1 MSEIFTFDD
10 GTQRFEVRLRRDENN
25 SYIIVIQN
33 EDNEER
39 EIQVSARALGV
50 GQFQFTLDNIIYKC
64 SVAKDGDFR
73 FIHLDGEDYELKRVS
88 EIEEDF
94 DETEEE
100 GSLVSLMPG
109 RIVKVLVKP
118 GDRVKKG
125 QDLIIVEAMKM
136 ENKIAA
142 PFDGT
147 VTRVFFPV
155 GDFVDANV
163 ALMEILEDENENLE
177 SEKTESEDA

>member
-25 SYIIVIQN
+25 SYIIVIK
-33 EDNEER
+33 NEENEEK
-39 EIQVSARALGV
+39 EIQVSAKALGV

-64 SVAKDGDFR
+64 SVAKDGSNR

-88 EIEEDF
+88 EIEEEF
-94 DETEEE
+94 EETEEE

-125 QDLIIVEAMKM
+125 QDLIVIEAMKM
-136 ENKIAA
+136 ENKIVA

-147 VTRVFFPV
+147 VTKVFFPE
-155 GDFVDANV
+155 GDQIEANV
-163 ALMEILEDENENLE
+163 PLMEIEEEK
-177 SEKTESEDA
+177 SEEIESEDQ

>member
-10 GTQRFEVRLRRDENN
+10 GIQRFEVRLRRDENN
-25 SYIIVIQN
+25 SYIIVIKN
-33 EDNEER
+33 ENNEEK
-39 EIQVSARALGV
+39 EIQVSAKALGV
-50 GQFQFTLDNIIYKC
+50 GQFQFTLDNVIYKC
-64 SVAKDGDFR
+64 SVAKDGNHR

-88 EIEEDF
+88 EIAEEF
-94 DETEEE
+94 EETEEE

-125 QDLIIVEAMKM
+125 QDLIVIEAMKM

-147 VTRVFFPV
+147 VTKVFFPE
-155 GDFVDANV
+155 GDQIEANV
-163 ALMEILEDENENLE
+163 PLMEIEEEK
-177 SEKTESEDA
+177 SEEIESEDQ